1 MLVRKSTEI
10 ALVRRIKPCEESIA
24 QVAHN
29 LSNLRAFYA
38 IFVTSISGNKA
49 HRTLPA
55 NTLPVCECLYTAFIC
70 KLRLHTHTPTHVRTL
85 KVTQSWS
92 IVARQVFH
100 ALFYIV
106 YI

>member
-55 NTLPVCECLYTAFIC
+55 NTLPACLQVCICVSVCVPHLYAN
-70 KLRLHTHTPTHVRTL
+70 
-85 KVTQSWS
+85 
-92 IVARQVFH
+92 
-100 ALFYIV
+100 
-106 YI
+106 

>member
-55 NTLPVCECLYTAFIC
+55 NSLPACLHVCMCVWVFVYRIYMQIEAT
-70 KLRLHTHTPTHVRTL
+70 HTHAHTRAHT
-85 KVTQSWS
+85 KS
-92 IVARQVFH
+92 H
-100 ALFYIV
+100 AVVV
-106 YI
+106 YCR